1 VNRCSSYEN
10 ATRYLVQQ
18 TGIRQTLWNFI
29 NRKSGVYI
37 YLIIM
42 GYLYLILISDMQ
54 CIICTRMGERDR
66 EREREI
72 IIN

>member
-1 VNRCSSYEN
+1 MNRCSSYEN
-10 ATRYLVQQ
+10 ATRYLVQ

-42 GYLYLILISDMQ
+42 GYLYLINDVQ